1 MWPPGPSY
9 LNNIVPLISFI
20 SYERHRSLPRA
31 QRQTRAARSRSS
43 LQLSCEHRNLQQRDQ
58 NEEKHK
64 DVYKKCITAFLKG
77 SSPINDGG
85 KWGKQGKN
93 SRNGTTYKRP
103 VFSVTSAKGGVG
115 SPEREVVSAIA
126 CLRTTVRGNLFS
138 LSWISVWFPP
148 SQLPQQSVPS
158 FYRYSVKMYFLLF
171 VPNLLMAGVP
181 LVLTV
186 WEILKNVY
194 FFHILCGIP
203 NSMDPDGICR
213 SL

>member
-1 MWPPGPSY
+1 MH
-9 LNNIVPLISFI
+9 N
-20 SYERHRSLPRA
+20 RLP
-31 QRQTRAARSRSS
+31 QRQ
-43 LQLSCEHRNLQQRDQ
+43 LPHKWWWEVGKIWEEQQ
-58 NEEKHK
+58 
-64 DVYKKCITAFLKG
+64 
-77 SSPINDGG
+77 
-85 KWGKQGKN
+85 KWDHVQA
-93 SRNGTTYKRP
+93 TCLL
-103 VFSVTSAKGGVG
+103 VTSAKGGVW
-115 SPEREVVSAIA
+115 SPEQEVVSAIA

-138 LSWISVWFPP
+138 LSWISIWFPP

-158 FYRYSVKMYFLLF
+158 FYRNSAKMYFLLF

-194 FFHILCGIP
+194 FFHVLCGIP